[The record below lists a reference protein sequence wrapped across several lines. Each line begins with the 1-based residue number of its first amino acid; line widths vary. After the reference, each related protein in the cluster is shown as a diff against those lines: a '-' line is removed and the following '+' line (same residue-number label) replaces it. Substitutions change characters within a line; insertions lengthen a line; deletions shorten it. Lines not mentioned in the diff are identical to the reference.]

1 MIDWEKM
8 ASGLLYDAN
17 FDPAVLEARDRAQ
30 DLCMD
35 YNQLRSTQKA
45 ERLALLR
52 SLLAA
57 CGEDIVIEPPFFV
70 DYGCNMRV
78 GKAFYAN
85 HNLVVLDGALITFG
99 DHVFI
104 GPNCCFTTAGH
115 PLDPAQ
121 RNAGL
126 EYAKPIT
133 IGNNVWIGAGT
144 TVLAGVTIGDNTVI
158 GAGSVVTKSIPGNV
172 VAVGVP
178 CRVMRPITPEDQ
190 YRYPVYRPD

>member
-1 MIDWEKM
+1 MTEREK
-8 ASGLLYDAN
+8 AAAGLLYDAN
-17 FDPAVLEARDRAQ
+17 YDPELIQARAIAK

-35 YNQLRSTQKA
+35 YNGLRSTQQE

-52 SLLAA
+52 TLLAA
-57 CGEDIVIEPPFFV
+57 CGDDTIIEPPFFV
-70 DYGCNMRV
+70 DYGSNIRV

-85 HNLVVLDGALITFG
+85 HNLVVLDGAQVTFG

-104 GPNCCFTTAGH
+104 GPNCCFSTAGH

-133 IGNNVWIGAGT
+133 IGNNVWIGMGVK
-144 TVLAGVTIGDNTVI
+144 VLPGVTIGDNAVI
-158 GAGSVVTKSIPGNV
+158 GAGSVVTKDIPAGML
-172 VAVGVP
+172 AYGVP
-178 CRVMRPITPEDQ
+178 CRPIREIAQKP
-190 YRYPVYRPD
+190 RRVIL

>member
-17 FDPAVLEARDRAQ
+17 FDPTVLEARDRAQ

-85 HNLVVLDGALITFG
+85 HNLVVLDGAPITFG

-133 IGNNVWIGAGT
+133 IGNNVWIGMSVQ
-144 TVLAGVTIGDNTVI
+144 VLPGVTIGDNAVI
-158 GAGSVVTKSIPGNV
+158 GAGSVVTKDIPAGML
-172 VAVGVP
+172 AYGVP
-178 CRVMRPITPEDQ
+178 CRPIREIAAKP
-190 YRYPVYRPD
+190 RRVIL

>member
-78 GKAFYAN
+78 GKAFYA
-85 HNLVVLDGALITFG
+85 LLFWTARPLPSATMYSLAQTAAL
-99 DHVFI
+99 
-104 GPNCCFTTAGH
+104 
-115 PLDPAQ
+115 L
-121 RNAGL
+121 
-126 EYAKPIT
+126 
-133 IGNNVWIGAGT
+133 
-144 TVLAGVTIGDNTVI
+144 
-158 GAGSVVTKSIPGNV
+158 
-172 VAVGVP
+172 
-178 CRVMRPITPEDQ
+178 
-190 YRYPVYRPD
+190 RPDTRSILRSATPDWNMPSPSRSAITSGLVWACRYCPA

>member
-17 FDPAVLEARDRAQ
+17 FDPAVLEARARAQ

-45 ERLALLR
+45 ERLTLLR
-52 SLLAA
+52 SLLAS

-78 GKAFYAN
+78 GKACYAN
-85 HNLVVLDGALITFG
+85 HNLVVLDGAPVTFG

-133 IGNNVWIGAGT
+133 IGNNVWIGMGVQ
-144 TVLAGVTIGDNTVI
+144 VLPGVTIGDNAVI
-158 GAGSVVTKSIPGNV
+158 GAGSVVTKDIP
-172 VAVGVP
+172 ADMLAYGVP
-178 CRVMRPITPEDQ
+178 CRPIREIAAKP
-190 YRYPVYRPD
+190 RRVIL

>member
-85 HNLVVLDGALITFG
+85 HNLVVLDGAPITFG

-133 IGNNVWIGAGT
+133 IGNNVWIGMGVQ
-144 TVLAGVTIGDNTVI
+144 VLPGVTIGDNAVI
-158 GAGSVVTKSIPGNV
+158 GAGSVVTRDIPANHL
-172 VAVGVP
+172 AVGVP
-178 CRVMRPITPEDQ
+178 CRPLREITEADSKMHLL
-190 YRYPVYRPD
+190 

>member
-85 HNLVVLDGALITFG
+85 HNLVVLDGAPITFG

-104 GPNCCFTTAGH
+104 VPNCCFTTAGH

-133 IGNNVWIGAGT
+133 IGNNVWIGMGVQ
-144 TVLAGVTIGDNTVI
+144 VLPGVTIGDNAVI
-158 GAGSVVTKSIPGNV
+158 GAGSVVTKDIPAGML
-172 VAVGVP
+172 AYGVP
-178 CRVMRPITPEDQ
+178 CRPIREIAAKP
-190 YRYPVYRPD
+190 RRVIL

>member
-17 FDPAVLEARDRAQ
+17 FDPALLEARARAQ

-35 YNQLRSTQKA
+35 YNQLRSMQKA
-45 ERLALLR
+45 ERLTLLR
-52 SLLAA
+52 SLLAS

-85 HNLVVLDGALITFG
+85 HNLVVLDGAPVTFG

-104 GPNCCFTTAGH
+104 GPNCCFSTAGH

-133 IGNNVWIGAGT
+133 IGNNVWIGMGVQ
-144 TVLAGVTIGDNTVI
+144 VLPGVTIGDNAVI
-158 GAGSVVTKSIPGNV
+158 GAGSVVTKDIPAGML
-172 VAVGVP
+172 AYGVP
-178 CRVMRPITPEDQ
+178 CRPIREIAAKPH
-190 YRYPVYRPD
+190 RVIL

>member
-85 HNLVVLDGALITFG
+85 HNLVVLDGAPVTFG

-133 IGNNVWIGAGT
+133 VGNNVWIGAGVQ
-144 TVLAGVTIGDNTVI
+144 VLPGVTIGDNAVI
-158 GAGSVVTKSIPGNV
+158 GAGSVVTKDIPAGML
-172 VAVGVP
+172 AYGVP
-178 CRVMRPITPEDQ
+178 CRPIREIAAKP
-190 YRYPVYRPD
+190 RRVIL

>member
-17 FDPAVLEARDRAQ
+17 YDPAVLAARDRAQ

-52 SLLAA
+52 ALLAA
-57 CGEDIVIEPPFFV
+57 CSEDIIIEPPFFV

-85 HNLVVLDGALITFG
+85 HNLVVLDGAPITFG

-104 GPNCCFTTAGH
+104 GPNCCFSTAGH

-133 IGNNVWIGAGT
+133 IGNNVWIGMGVQ
-144 TVLAGVTIGDNTVI
+144 VLPGVTIGDNAVI
-158 GAGSVVTKSIPGNV
+158 GAGSVVTKDIPAGML
-172 VAVGVP
+172 AYGVP
-178 CRVMRPITPEDQ
+178 CRPIREIATKP
-190 YRYPVYRPD
+190 RRVIL

>member
-17 FDPAVLEARDRAQ
+17 FDPAVLEARARAQ

-45 ERLALLR
+45 ERLTLLR
-52 SLLAA
+52 SLLAS

-85 HNLVVLDGALITFG
+85 HNLVVLDGAPVTFG

-133 IGNNVWIGAGT
+133 IGNNVWIGMGVQ
-144 TVLAGVTIGDNTVI
+144 VLPGVTIGDNAVI
-158 GAGSVVTKSIPGNV
+158 GAGSVVTKDIPAGML
-172 VAVGVP
+172 AYGVP
-178 CRVMRPITPEDQ
+178 CRPIREIAAKP
-190 YRYPVYRPD
+190 RCVIL